1 MAKQVDLIIVGGGPG
16 GYVAAIRAAQLG
28 AKVALLHNND
38 LGGTCLNRGCIP
50 SKALIHCAAQIQNAK
65 AARAVGLTFGEPE
78 IDFDKIRAHARRTID
93 QMATGILG
101 LLKSNKIAS
110 SGGRGRLTGPN
121 QVTVEADGEVKGVL
135 EAPHI
140 IWATGSLPARPPI
153 PCDNSDNVI
162 TSDDGVTL
170 PGPPQELA
178 IVGGGTLGCEFAYIY
193 SQMGTQVHLLEMCD
207 RIMPTEEPE
216 ISQIL
221 ASELSKLGVRIYTSC
236 KCSCISDCKGGKR
249 VEYECAEDAE
259 AIDVDMVML
268 AAGRCPNIDDM
279 GLEEVGIETDK
290 FGIVVD
296 ETLQTSV
303 ASVYAIGDCIRG
315 IGLAHQAS
323 CEGTC
328 AAEITLGVRDR
339 RRDLAIPAAMYT
351 HPEIASVG
359 LREYE
364 AEEAGRRVRVGTF
377 HFSALGKAAATRSR
391 IGFVK
396 VIVDARSD
404 RVIGASIIGDSAA
417 DLISLL
423 AVAVQNRMSALDVAE
438 TCHAHPTLFEAVGE
452 AALDT
457 LDRAIH
463 IPPK

>member
-1 MAKQVDLIIVGGGPG
+1 MAKKVDIIVVGGGPG

-28 AKVALLHNND
+28 AQVALVHNDD

-50 SKALIHCAAQIQNAK
+50 SKALIHCAAQIQNAR
-65 AARAVGLTFGEPE
+65 AAKAVGITFGAPQ
-78 IDFDKIRAHARRTID
+78 IDFDKVRAHARRTVD
-93 QMATGILG
+93 QMAKGIAN
-101 LLKSNKIAS
+101 LLKSNKIAAT
-110 SGGRGRLTGPN
+110 GGRGRLTGPN
-121 QVTVEADGEVKGVL
+121 EVTVEADGEVKGIL

-140 IWATGSLPARPPI
+140 IWATGSLPACPPM
-153 PCDNSDNVI
+153 PCDNGDSVI
-162 TSDDGVTL
+162 TSDDGVAL

-178 IVGGGTLGCEFAYIY
+178 IIGGGALGSEFAYIY
-193 SQMGTQVHLLEMCD
+193 SQMGTQVHLFEMMD
-207 RIMPTEEPE
+207 RIVPTEEPE

-221 ASELSKLGVRIYTSC
+221 ASELSKLGVRVHTSC

-249 VEYECAEDAE
+249 VEYECEDTTE

-268 AAGRCPNIDDM
+268 AAGRCPNIEDM

-290 FGIVVD
+290 FGIIVN
-296 ETLQTSV
+296 EALQTNV
-303 ASVYAIGDCIRG
+303 ESVYAIGDCIRG

-328 AAEITLGVRDR
+328 AAEITLRVRDR
-339 RRDLAIPAAMYT
+339 RCDLAIPAAMYT

-364 AEEAGRRVRVGTF
+364 AKETGRLVKVGRF
-377 HFSALGKAAATRSR
+377 DFSALGKAAATRSR

-396 VIVDARSD
+396 VIVDAKSD

-452 AALDT
+452 AALDA
-457 LDRAIH
+457 LGRAIH